1 MGNWDTSNEKRH
13 ISTMKS
19 HNGYSRLKMLKNYR
33 SSFIQRYNKKGLN
46 ATEIMDYVE
55 QEIASAEKVGK

>member
-1 MGNWDTSNEKRH
+1 MVKWETSNEKRH

-33 SSFIQRYNKKGLN
+33 SAFIQRYNKKGLN

-55 QEIASAEKVGK
+55 QEIAEAEKAVK